1 MPKAIFNGIDL
12 YYEIQGKGAPLML
25 IAGLASDSQSWQAV
39 IKDLS
44 RHYLVI
50 TPDNRGVGRTMP
62 QNIEI
67 SIQQIVDDSV
77 ALIKHLG
84 LSYVNLLG
92 HSMGGFVA
100 LDLAIRYPDC
110 VNKLILAGTSASNSR
125 RNNALFS
132 DWASCLE
139 SGMNVGLWFRTI
151 FYWIFSRSF
160 FENEAAVSDAVRFAI
175 EYPYPQSALAFR
187 NQVKAIASYG
197 GTEDLS
203 RVRAKTMVISGK
215 EDLLFPTGESSDL
228 VRAIPRADFS
238 VIDNAAHSIHME
250 QPQAFTNCVLDFLLD
265 R

>member
-1 MPKAIFNGIDL
+1 MPKAILNGIDL
-12 YYEIQGKGAPLML
+12 YYEIQGKGKPLIL
-25 IAGLASDSQSWQAV
+25 ISGLASDSQSWQAV
-39 IKDLS
+39 IKNLS

-67 SIQQIVDDSV
+67 SIRQIVHDSV

-84 LSYVNLLG
+84 LSYVNLVG

-110 VNKLILAGTSASNSR
+110 VNKLILAGTSVSNSK

-139 SGMNVGLWFRTI
+139 SRMDLGMWFRTI
-151 FYWIFSRSF
+151 FYWIFSRRF
-160 FENEAAVSDAVRFAI
+160 FENDAAVNDAVRFAI
-175 EYPYPQSALAFR
+175 EYPYPQSAAAFR
-187 NQVKAIASYG
+187 NQVKAMTSYD

-228 VRAIPRADFS
+228 ARAIPRAYLS
-238 VIDNAAHSIHME
+238 VISNAAHSIHME
-250 QPQAFTNCVLDFLLD
+250 RPQAFTNCVLDFLLD